1 MAFLLSDDEDLIA
14 KTVAQLAA
22 ASGLDA
28 AADRDRHDRFPDD
41 LLAEAAGLG
50 LLGMGL
56 PAELG
61 GAGITPTAF
70 ALAAMEMAR
79 VCPNTAAVLAVH
91 NGLGLRLLAHG
102 SEAQRAGALAGV
114 VATLATEEAHGSWK
128 QRLGTVATADGDE
141 FIITGMKVWSL
152 GAAGAGHFIALA
164 KGPDGP
170 TFFQVPADAE
180 GVTLGQPESLLG
192 LRAAGIRTVYLSDV
206 RVGADAV
213 IGEPGKALEIW
224 AEAQPWLQVG
234 AAAAIIGATSGAFEA
249 GKDFAASRVQFGKPI
264 GTYQAV
270 SDTVTSI
277 DMHVAA
283 ARSLVL
289 EAAAH
294 LESDDAAAWAA
305 RAKAFA
311 VEVAIT
317 ATRQVIRV
325 QGGTGFMREGGSE
338 RFARDVRA
346 LQFIGEPVVMQ
357 RDALKRHLLDV
368 DFGPTP

>member
-28 AADRDRHDRFPDD
+28 AADRDRHDAFPDD
-41 LLAEAAGLG
+41 LLGEAAGLG

-56 PAELG
+56 SAEQG
-61 GAGITPTAF
+61 GAGITPTAY
-70 ALAAMEMAR
+70 AAAVMEMAAI
-79 VCPNTAAVLAVH
+79 CPNTAAVLAVH
-91 NGLGLRLLAHG
+91 NGLALRILAHG
-102 SEAQRAGALAGV
+102 TDAARAATTAGV

-128 QRLGTVATADGDE
+128 KRLGTVAVPEGDG
-141 FIITGMKVWSL
+141 FRITGMKVWAL
-152 GAAGAGHFIALA
+152 GAVGAKQLIALA

-170 TFFQVPADAE
+170 TFYLVPADAE

-206 RVGADAV
+206 LVGADAV

-234 AAAAIIGATSGAFEA
+234 AAAAIVGATMGAFSA
-249 GKDFAASRVQFGKPI
+249 GKEFAADRVQFGKPI

-270 SDTVTSI
+270 SDTITSI
-277 DMHVAA
+277 DMNVAA
-283 ARSLVL
+283 ARALVF

-294 LESDDAAAWAA
+294 LESEDAAAWAA

-311 VEVAIT
+311 VEMSIA
-317 ATRQVIRV
+317 ATRKVIRV

-357 RDALKRHLLDV
+357 KDALKRHLLDI

>member
-22 ASGLDA
+22 TSGLDA
-28 AADRDRHDRFPDD
+28 AAERDRHDKFPDD
-41 LLAEAAGLG
+41 LLGEAAGLG

-56 PAELG
+56 SAEQG
-61 GAGITPTAF
+61 GAGITPTAY
-70 ALAAMEMAR
+70 ALAVMEMAS
-79 VCPNTAAVLAVH
+79 VCPNTAAILAVH
-91 NGLGLRLLAHG
+91 NGLSLRILAHG
-102 SEAQRAGALAGV
+102 SDAARAAASTGV
-114 VATLATEEAHGSWK
+114 FATLATEEAHGSWK
-128 QRLGTVATADGDE
+128 ERLGTVAAPDGDG
-141 FIITGMKVWSL
+141 FNITGMKVWAL
-152 GAAGAGHFIALA
+152 GAAGATHLIALA

-170 TFFQVPADAE
+170 TFFLIPADAE

-213 IGEPGKALEIW
+213 IGTPGKALDIW
-224 AEAQPWLQVG
+224 AQAQPWLQVG
-234 AAAAIIGATSGAFEA
+234 AAAAIVGTTAGAFQA
-249 GKDFAASRVQFGKPI
+249 GKAFAADRVQFGKPI

-277 DMHVAA
+277 DIHLMA

-294 LESDDAAAWAA
+294 LESDDAAPWAA

-311 VEVAIT
+311 VEMAIA

-346 LQFIGEPVVMQ
+346 LQFVGEPVVMQ
-357 RDALKRHLLDV
+357 KDTLKRHLLDI

>member
-22 ASGLDA
+22 ASGVDA

-41 LLAEAAGLG
+41 LLGEAAGLG

-56 PAELG
+56 AAEQG
-61 GAGITPTAF
+61 GAGISPTAF
-70 ALAAMEMAR
+70 ALAVMEVAK

-91 NGLGLRLLAHG
+91 NGLGLRLLADG
-102 SEAQRAGALAGV
+102 PDGARAAATTGV

-128 QRLGTVATADGDE
+128 ERLGTVAVADGE
-141 FIITGMKVWSL
+141 GFTITGMKVWGL
-152 GAAGAGHFIALA
+152 GAAGAKQFVALA
-164 KGPDGP
+164 RGPDGP
-170 TFFQVPADAE
+170 TFFLISADAE

-206 RVGADAV
+206 KVGSDAV
-213 IGEPGKALEIW
+213 VGEPGKALEAW
-224 AEAQPWLQVG
+224 AKAQPWLQVG
-234 AAAAIIGATSGAFEA
+234 AAAAIVGATAGAFAVGTE
-249 GKDFAASRVQFGKPI
+249 FAADRVQFGKPI

-270 SDTVTSI
+270 SDTITNI
-277 DMHVAA
+277 DMHLAA

-294 LESDDAAAWAA
+294 LGSDDAAPWAA
-305 RAKAFA
+305 RAKANA
-311 VEVAIT
+311 VEMAIA

-338 RFARDVRA
+338 RYARDVRA

-357 RDALKRHLLDV
+357 KDTVKRHLLDI
-368 DFGPTP
+368 DFGATP